1 MSPLSFRRHP
11 LESAAQSRS
20 VSIFPSKCIL
30 VPSVCRRLFSCSPE
44 PAIRRPS
51 LQGTTSEYKSLL
63 AQELAQALLIGGLL
77 ATFMARVLLPSSCM
91 HFLQATNR

>member
-30 VPSVCRRLFSCSPE
+30 VPSVCRRLFRRSPE
-44 PAIRRPS
+44 PAIPRPS
-51 LQGTTSEYKSLL
+51 LQDTRSEYNSLL
-63 AQELAQALLIGGLL
+63 AQELAQAVLIGGLL
-77 ATFMARVLLPSSCM
+77 VTFMRRVLLLYSCL
-91 HFLQATNR
+91 HLVKALGR